1 MDKQIREDSRS
12 YIWKNLFRGCCTM
25 IKEQGNLSSVHNAI
39 RILKEF
45 TQKESELGISELS
58 IRLGLAKSTIF
69 RLIKTLTDN
78 HLVEQNKKTHK
89 YHLGIAA
96 FELGFMIYHENQLR
110 AKAIPFLEKLVRS
123 VRKTVHLGVYD
134 LGGVVYLC
142 KVIPDDDHQGTITKI
157 GKRAPSYCTSA
168 GKILLAY
175 ESEAE
180 IHRVME
186 DTEVFTP
193 KTVTTV
199 DKLLRQIEE
208 IKKKG
213 FIVSHEEMTEGVSSV
228 AVPVF
233 NDVNEVIAAISLAG
247 PSGHFYPSQINIYI
261 EEMRMYSRLI
271 TEQMNFD

>member
-1 MDKQIREDSRS
+1 LYME
-12 YIWKNLFRGCCTM
+12 YIFLGEGNM
-25 IKEQGNLSSVHNAI
+25 SKEQGNLSSVHNAI
-39 RILKEF
+39 RVLKEF

-58 IRLGLAKSTIF
+58 IRLGLAKSTVF
-69 RLIKTLTDN
+69 RLVKTLSDN
-78 HLVEQNKKTHK
+78 HLIEQNKKTHK

-110 AKAIPFLEKLVRS
+110 AKAIPYLEKLVRS

-142 KVIPDDDHQGTITKI
+142 KVILDDDHQGTITKI

-175 ESEAE
+175 QNEDE
-180 IHRVME
+180 ISRVME
-186 DTEVFTP
+186 EAEVFTP

-199 DKLLRQIEE
+199 DGLYEQIEDV
-208 IKKKG
+208 KRKG
-213 FIVSHEEMTEGVSSV
+213 FVISHDEMTEGISSV

-233 NDVNEVIAAISLAG
+233 NDDKEVIAAISLAG
-247 PSGHFYPSQINIYI
+247 PSGHFYSSQVNKYI
-261 EEMRMYSRLI
+261 EEMKMYSRLI

>member
-1 MDKQIREDSRS
+1 M
-12 YIWKNLFRGCCTM
+12 
-25 IKEQGNLSSVHNAI
+25 KEQGKLSSVHNAI
-39 RILKEF
+39 RVLKEF

-58 IRLGLAKSTIF
+58 IRLGLAKSTVF
-69 RLIKTLTDN
+69 RLVKTLSDN

-123 VRKTVHLGVYD
+123 VRKTVHLAVYD
-134 LGGVVYLC
+134 LGGIIYLC

-175 ESEAE
+175 QSEDE
-180 IHRVME
+180 IYRVMN

-193 KTVTTV
+193 KTVTTAS
-199 DKLLRQIEE
+199 KLFEQIAD
-208 IKKKG
+208 IKRKG
-213 FIVSHEEMTEGVSSV
+213 FIVCNEEMTEGISSV
-228 AVPVF
+228 GVPVF
-233 NDVNEVIAAISLAG
+233 NDNKEVIASISLAG
-247 PSGHFYPSQINIYI
+247 PSGHFYPSQINKYV
-261 EEMRMYSRLI
+261 EEMKMYSRLI